1 MDTTTSLKMTSLAV
15 QSLFSYVEEENLV
28 AVRAHLD
35 KFRDVDCRS
44 DDCWTALISAAK
56 EGHFEVVKELL
67 ENNANLEHRD
77 MHDFTSVLWPNSTV
91 STPLSGRLD
100 GAMQRLSIFC
110 CSMEPRSTAR
120 TRMERLPSTGQ
131 WRKKGDTA
139 LHIAIRGRSRKLA
152 ELLLRNPK
160 DGRLLYRPNKAGETP
175 YNIDCTHQKSILTQI
190 FGANGDMLGYDLYSS
205 ALADIL
211 SEPTMQP
218 PICVGLYAQWGS
230 GKSFLLKKLEDEMKT
245 FAGQQIEPLFQFSW
259 LVVLLTLLLCGSVA
273 IVLGFTV
280 DPKLA
285 IAVSLSLLALLY
297 IFFGE
302 ETNKLEVVY

>member
-1 MDTTTSLKMTSLAV
+1 NSM
-15 QSLFSYVEEENLV
+15 
-28 AVRAHLD
+28 
-35 KFRDVDCRS
+35 
-44 DDCWTALISAAK
+44 TALIVGVKGGHTEVVKEVLKRNPNVNMTDKDGNTALAIAAK
-56 EGHFEVVKELL
+56 EGHTEIVQDLL
-67 ENNANLEHRD
+67 DAGTYVNIPDR
-77 MHDFTSVLWPNSTV
+77 
-91 STPLSGRLD
+91 
-100 GAMQRLSIFC
+100 
-110 CSMEPRSTAR
+110 
-120 TRMERLPSTGQ
+120 
-131 WRKKGDTA
+131 KGDTA

-190 FGANGDMLGYDLYSS
+190 FGAS
-205 ALADIL
+205 
-211 SEPTMQP
+211 
-218 PICVGLYAQWGS
+218 
-230 GKSFLLKKLEDEMKT
+230 
-245 FAGQQIEPLFQFSW
+245 QQIEPLFQFSW